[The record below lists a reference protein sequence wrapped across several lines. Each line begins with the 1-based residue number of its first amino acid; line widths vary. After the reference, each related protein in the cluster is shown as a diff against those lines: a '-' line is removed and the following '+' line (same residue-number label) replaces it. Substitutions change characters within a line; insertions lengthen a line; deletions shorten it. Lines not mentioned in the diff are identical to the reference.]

1 MKKLLVLF
9 AAMMIITNA
18 FIFFNSFQSSEESNS
33 NSQKVQEVVEPVVQ
47 AVVGKEAKVNM
58 SSFVRKSAHIVEF
71 ALLGAFCAAFVAIF
85 KSLYK
90 KNVLGYFLFYVLF
103 SAVID
108 EYIQSFNDRTSQVE
122 DVLIDFSGALMGILV
137 ILLIVKV
144 YGALKKKRTAC
155 R

>member
-47 AVVGKEAKVNM
+47 AVVGKEARVNM

>member
-47 AVVGKEAKVNM
+47 AVVGKEARVNM

-108 EYIQSFNDRTSQVE
+108 EYIQSFNYRTSQVE
-122 DVLIDFSGALMGILV
+122 DVLIDFSGADGNTCYFAYRKSIRS
-137 ILLIVKV
+137 
-144 YGALKKKRTAC
+144 LKEKKNSL
-155 R
+155 